1 MDTNNI
7 DVVRAI
13 VKVARPS
20 DAKRAPPRK
29 PQKPPPALQRAA
41 ALVQGVDACEGALK
55 RCARAYAMPD
65 DDSAMTDA
73 ARDAV
78 DARVRALLRECQ
90 AALDEPSSDSGKPGS
105 REAHARGGVE
115 VARAR
120 TAALAALFRDLEV
133 LRRRREAA
141 ASAPLAI
148 HAAVDVDAALRTS
161 NEDAELREMRSRR
174 IVPEPPKPK
183 PRPVAAKPAA
193 KPPPPRARV
202 PANQLQREQAQLE
215 AEFESLS
222 DAARTVEARTE
233 DVSRLAAQF
242 ATLVDEQ
249 HDQVVTLDGLV
260 GDTANQVD
268 KAGDHVAQAASRRA
282 TLPRVFNAVVLSLAA
297 LLLLIHAVHS

>member
-1 MDTNNI
+1 MA
-7 DVVRAI
+7 VA
-13 VKVARPS
+13 VARGARHGSVATPRHASAGPPWGGQPS
-20 DAKRAPPRK
+20 ATWRRS
-29 PQKPPPALQRAA
+29 
-41 ALVQGVDACEGALK
+41 VGS
-55 RCARAYAMPD
+55 ARPHMP
-65 DDSAMTDA
+65 
-73 ARDAV
+73 
-78 DARVRALLRECQ
+78 
-90 AALDEPSSDSGKPGS
+90 
-105 REAHARGGVE
+105 
-115 VARAR
+115 ARAR

-148 HAAVDVDAALRTS
+148 RAAVDADAALRTS

-183 PRPVAAKPAA
+183 PKPAAVRPAAKPAR
-193 KPPPPRARV
+193 PPRARV

-282 TLPRVFNAVVLSLAA
+282 TLPRVFNAVVLTLAA